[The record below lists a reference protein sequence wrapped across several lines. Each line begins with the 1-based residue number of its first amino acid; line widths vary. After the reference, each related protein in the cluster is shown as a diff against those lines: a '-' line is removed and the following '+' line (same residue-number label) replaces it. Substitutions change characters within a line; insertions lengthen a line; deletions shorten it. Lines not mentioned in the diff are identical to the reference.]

1 MLSQATR
8 AITCYVVSVLQQS
21 GGSLRN
27 NDPVMSDSQ
36 QSVVCFSDVFSDI
49 HEPAVLVG
57 TKVPTKTCISV
68 SVSILLRNGTIA
80 DATDIATMSTNGVRH
95 GVFT

>member
-1 MLSQATR
+1 M
-8 AITCYVVSVLQQS
+8 
-21 GGSLRN
+21 RN
-27 NDPVMSDSQ
+27 NDPVMSDGQ

-57 TKVPTKTCISV
+57 TKVPIKTCISV

>member
-27 NDPVMSDSQ
+27 NDPVMSDGQ

-57 TKVPTKTCISV
+57 TKVPIKTCISV